1 MCEPRGRVGGHNR
14 DSGCLQPDYSIECPE
29 TVQKW
34 YEEKGDA
41 MKILFHGDHAF
52 SKDIEEFIYS
62 RCEPA
67 FDRFDSVIRD
77 IKVTVRD
84 ENGPRGGDDIRCIIQ
99 IAMTGLAD
107 VIVHDQAE
115 SVKAAVGEAI
125 DRAAYQV
132 SRRLNRHK
140 SEVRKAVLI

>member
-1 MCEPRGRVGGHNR
+1 MAVCAVIIETAAVW
-14 DSGCLQPDYSIECPE
+14 QPDCSIECPE

-52 SKDIEEFIYS
+52 SGDTEEFISS
-62 RCEPA
+62 RCESA
-67 FDRFDSVIRD
+67 FDRFNSVIRE

-99 IAMTGLAD
+99 ITMSGLAD
-107 VIVHDQAE
+107 VIVHEQAE
-115 SVKAAVGEAI
+115 SVKAAVGAAV

-140 SEVRKAVLI
+140 TEVRRAVLV

>member
-1 MCEPRGRVGGHNR
+1 
-14 DSGCLQPDYSIECPE
+14 
-29 TVQKW
+29 
-34 YEEKGDA
+34 

-52 SKDIEEFIYS
+52 SRDTEEFIFY
-62 RCEPA
+62 RCESA
-67 FDRFDSVIRD
+67 FDRFDSAIRD

-99 IAMTGLAD
+99 IAMNGLAD
-107 VIVHDQAE
+107 VIVHEQAE
-115 SVKAAVGEAI
+115 SVKAAVGEAV

-140 SEVRKAVLI
+140 TEGRKAVLV